1 VQIRSGSLLI
11 AHPVHADR
19 EKSKHVVYITESTGA
34 STMGLVL
41 NNLSTIDLKDAF
53 ERKGIEWYGD
63 RELYTGGEYNPNALV
78 MLHSDEWYSA
88 NTMQVD
94 TSLAVSS
101 DNLMVEKMAM
111 GNTPDWYKLFVGCK
125 GWEPLELQQELK
137 GKRPK
142 WLLHAYPS
150 LDLITNAD
158 NRMWDLAIKECSQD
172 LFNDYF

>member
-1 VQIRSGSLLI
+1 MQIRSGSLLI
-11 AHPVHADR
+11 SHPVHADR
-19 EKSKHVVYITESTGA
+19 EKSKHVVYITESTSA

-63 RELYTGGEYNPNALV
+63 RELYTGGEYNTTALV

-94 TSLAVSS
+94 SNLAMSS
-101 DNLMVEKMAM
+101 DNLMIKKMEI
-111 GNTPDWYKLFVGCK
+111 GNTPDWYKLFVGCS
-125 GWEPLELQQELK
+125 GWEPLELQHELK
-137 GKRPK
+137 GARPK
-142 WLLHAYPS
+142 WLLHAHPS
-150 LDLITNAD
+150 FDLITSAD